1 MGTGEK
7 RVRRVAPPE
16 RGWTLGAEGLPKG
29 FWAVMTILLLGLAG
43 FILWQGYH
51 TYAILVAVLAGAAS
65 VNLR

>member
-1 MGTGEK
+1 
-7 RVRRVAPPE
+7 
-16 RGWTLGAEGLPKG
+16 
-29 FWAVMTILLLGLAG
+29 MTILLLGLAG